1 MNWSTTSTRSGS
13 SEILQLNFNPN
24 ILLMYFVFLCSVIF
38 TQIIIFVAKGQ
49 TNTEYNCYLD
59 VALLVILIAGNVPVT
74 IMNIFIYRR
83 VKGANEVMNLDR
95 RGLYQSYVYSHTR
108 VLDVRAVYNNWWF
121 MYVRYFYHI
130 YSHIS

>member
-108 VLDVRAVYNNWWF
+108 ALDVRAVYNN
-121 MYVRYFYHI
+121 
-130 YSHIS
+130 